1 MTEPMIEQ
9 TEAEVEAF
17 TDELSDEAL
26 DREQEGDRMSRAGC
40 WTNAG
45 CR

>member
-1 MTEPMIEQ
+1 MTEPMIEE
-9 TEAEVEAF
+9 TEIETEEF
-17 TDELSDEAL
+17 TEELSDEAL
-26 DREQEGDRMSRAGC
+26 DREQGAGRMSRAGC

>member
-1 MTEPMIEQ
+1 MTEPMIEE
-9 TEAEVEAF
+9 TETEVETF
-17 TDELSDEAL
+17 TDELFDEAL
-26 DREQEGDRMSRAGC
+26 DREDVMSRAGC